1 MGLSIKNFQTEA
13 KIRRLAKER
22 KMSMTAVVTLA
33 IDNEL
38 AKEPL
43 PKRDP
48 ENIMA
53 EVRRIQERVARL
65 GGLPTM
71 QEIDASMYD
80 ENGLPH

>member
-1 MGLSIKNFQTEA
+1 MGLSIKNDITEE
-13 KIRRLAKER
+13 KIRRLAKAR

-38 AKEPL
+38 AKEPK
-43 PKRDP
+43 PKKDP
-48 ENIMA
+48 EKIMA
-53 EVRRIQERVARL
+53 AIREIQERVAKL

-71 QEIDASMYD
+71 KEMDDWMYD

>member
-1 MGLSIKNFQTEA
+1 MGLSIKNDETEA
-13 KIRRLAKER
+13 KIRKLAKAR

-38 AKEPL
+38 AKEPK
-43 PKRDP
+43 PKKDP
-48 ENIMA
+48 EKIMA
-53 EVRRIQERVARL
+53 AVREIQARVAKL

-71 QEIDASMYD
+71 KEMDDWMYD

>member
-1 MGLSIKNFQTEA
+1 MGLSIKNDITEE
-13 KIRRLAKER
+13 KIRRLAKAR

-38 AKEPL
+38 AKEPK
-43 PKRDP
+43 PKKDP
-48 ENIMA
+48 EKIMA
-53 EVRRIQERVARL
+53 AIREIQERVAKL

-71 QEIDASMYD
+71 KEMDHWMYD